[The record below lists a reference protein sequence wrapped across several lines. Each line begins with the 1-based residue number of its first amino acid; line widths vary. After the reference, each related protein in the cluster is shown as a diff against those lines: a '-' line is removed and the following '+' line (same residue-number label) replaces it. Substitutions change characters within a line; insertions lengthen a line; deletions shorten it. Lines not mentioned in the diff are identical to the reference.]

1 MISYGS
7 VCSGI
12 EAASVAWHML
22 GFRASWFAE
31 IEPFPSAVLAHRW
44 PAVPNLGDMTR
55 LSSKVLA
62 GMIDA
67 PDILVGGTPCQAF
80 SVAGM
85 REGMSDPRGAL
96 TIKYVELA
104 NAVDHVRNARGD
116 DETIVVWENVP
127 GVLSSKDNAFGCFL
141 AALVGESEALEPSG
155 PRWTNAGC
163 VYGPRR
169 AAAWRVLDAQ
179 YFGLAQ
185 RRKRVFVVA
194 SARADFDP
202 AAVLLER
209 EGLRRDHPPRRGEGQ
224 DLAGH
229 APFGPALQCGCGY
242 LFDLSL
248 GQWGCP
254 NCGGDEGP
262 AVEVMAGVPAFG
274 GENQSRS
281 LFQAGALTAHGV
293 RNDFA
298 SETFCVAPTVAGTLR
313 STDGGSDV
321 DHAAANHLVAGT
333 LQANGKAAG
342 SATQQDAESGLLVV
356 HGTQDPDVVQDCA
369 HTLGRNH
376 GQENA
381 VFDPNQ
387 ITSATNRSQPTP
399 GLCHT
404 LPASSQPP
412 IAFSCKDYGADA
424 GDVSPTLRA
433 MGHGESHANAGGQ
446 VAIAYPL
453 LEVGKR
459 TGRST
464 SDPRAGLGVG
474 GKNDPMF
481 TLQASAQHGVC
492 VTGDITHTLK
502 AEGFDASEDGTG
514 RGQPIISV
522 SLRGRDGGGTIE
534 AGDEIATCLRASSG
548 GGDKPHALVHSAVRR
563 LTPRECERL
572 QGFPDDYTL
581 IPWRGKPATECPD
594 GPRYKAIGNSKA
606 VPVVRWIGRRLKAHL
621 EKLS

>member
-1 MISYGS
+1 MNWHITYGS

-44 PAVPNLGDMTR
+44 PAVPNLGDMTKLAR
-55 LSSKVLA
+55 EVLLGIIA
-62 GMIDA
+62 A
-67 PDILVGGTPCQAF
+67 PLILVGGTPCQDF

-85 REGMSDPRGAL
+85 RAGLAGERGAL
-96 TIKYVELA
+96 TMKFVELA
-104 NAVDHVRNARGD
+104 DAIDHVRPGGD
-116 DETIVVWENVP
+116 ECVVVWENVP
-127 GVLSSKDNAFGCFL
+127 GVLSDKGNAFGNFL

-194 SARADFDP
+194 SARTDFDP
-202 AAVLLER
+202 ASVLLER

-254 NCGGDEGP
+254 NCEGDEGP

-281 LFQAGALTAHGV
+281 LFQAGA
-293 RNDFA
+293 
-298 SETFCVAPTVAGTLR
+298 PTVAGTLR

-321 DHAAANHLVAGT
+321 DHAVANHLVAGT

-464 SDPRAGLGVG
+464 FDPRAGLGVG
-474 GKNDPMF
+474 AENDPMF

-502 AEGFDASEDGTG
+502 AEGLDASEDGTG
-514 RGQPIISV
+514 RGQPI
-522 SLRGRDGGGTIE
+522 TPE
-534 AGDEIATCLRASSG
+534 AAG
-548 GGDKPHALVHSAVRR
+548 VRR

-606 VPVVRWIGRRLKAHL
+606 VPVVRWIGRRIQQQL
-621 EKLS
+621 ERTA

>member
-1 MISYGS
+1 MNWHITYGS

-12 EAASVAWHML
+12 EAASVAWHTL

-44 PAVPNLGDMTR
+44 PAVPNLGDMTKLAR
-55 LSSKVLA
+55 EVLLGIIA
-62 GMIDA
+62 A
-67 PDILVGGTPCQAF
+67 PLILVGGTPCQDF

-85 REGMSDPRGAL
+85 RAGLAGERGAL
-96 TIKYVELA
+96 TMKFVELA
-104 NAVDHVRNARGD
+104 DAIDHVRPDGD
-116 DETIVVWENVP
+116 ECVVVWENVL
-127 GVLSSKDNAFGCFL
+127 GVLSDKGNAFGNFL

-229 APFGPALQCGCGY
+229 APFGPALQCGCGH
-242 LFDLSL
+242 LFGLNL

-254 NCGGDEGP
+254 NCEGDEGP
-262 AVEVMAGVPAFG
+262 AVEVLAGVPAFG

-281 LFQAGALTAHGV
+281 LFQAGAPTLAGGG
-293 RNDFA
+293 RKSGGYSLDDI
-298 SETFCVAPTVAGTLR
+298 PTVAGTLQ
-313 STDGGSDV
+313 S
-321 DHAAANHLVAGT
+321 
-333 LQANGKAAG
+333 NGKAAG

-381 VFDPNQ
+381 VLAFAENSRAEVRLENGDGQ
-387 ITSATNRSQPTP
+387 IVGALSTGGGKAGQGTP
-399 GLCHT
+399 C
-404 LPASSQPP
+404 

-446 VAIAYPL
+446 VA
-453 LEVGKR
+453 
-459 TGRST
+459 
-464 SDPRAGLGVG
+464 
-474 GKNDPMF
+474 
-481 TLQASAQHGVC
+481 VC
-492 VTGDITHTLK
+492 ITGDITHTLK

-514 RGQPIISV
+514 RGQPIVAATLEATAGRS
-522 SLRGRDGGGTIE
+522 RGAGTPVGML
-534 AGDEIATCLRASSG
+534 ANSG
-548 GGDKPHALVHSAVRR
+548 SAVRR

-581 IPWRGKPATECPD
+581 IPWAAYQKAMRAAEASMPCTATQDEVLRARIAALYACDVSKEAADERPD

-606 VPVVRWIGRRLKAHL
+606 VPVVRWIGRRIQQQL
-621 EKLS
+621 ERTA

>member
-1 MISYGS
+1 
-7 VCSGI
+7 
-12 EAASVAWHML
+12 
-22 GFRASWFAE
+22 
-31 IEPFPSAVLAHRW
+31 
-44 PAVPNLGDMTR
+44 
-55 LSSKVLA
+55 
-62 GMIDA
+62 
-67 PDILVGGTPCQAF
+67 
-80 SVAGM
+80 
-85 REGMSDPRGAL
+85 
-96 TIKYVELA
+96 
-104 NAVDHVRNARGD
+104 
-116 DETIVVWENVP
+116 
-127 GVLSSKDNAFGCFL
+127 
-141 AALVGESEALEPSG
+141 LEPSG

-254 NCGGDEGP
+254 NCEGDEGP

-274 GENQSRS
+274 GENQGGS
-281 LFQAGALTAHGV
+281 LFQAGALTAHGA

-298 SETFCVAPTVAGTLR
+298 SETFCVAPTLAG
-313 STDGGSDV
+313 GGRKSGGYSLD
-321 DHAAANHLVAGT
+321 DIPTVAGT

-342 SATQQDAESGLLVV
+342 SATQQDAEAGLLVV

-387 ITSATNRSQPTP
+387 ITSAANRSQPTP

-404 LPASSQPP
+404 LPASSQAP
-412 IAFSCKDYGADA
+412 IAF
-424 GDVSPTLRA
+424 
-433 MGHGESHANAGGQ
+433 
-446 VAIAYPL
+446 PL

-474 GKNDPMF
+474 AENDPMF

-502 AEGFDASEDGTG
+502 VEGFDASEDGTG
-514 RGQPIISV
+514 RGQPIVADVAPTLRSGNFRSHSNPATQAD
-522 SLRGRDGGGTIE
+522 SLV
-534 AGDEIATCLRASSG
+534 IA
-548 GGDKPHALVHSAVRR
+548 SAVRR

-581 IPWRGKPATECPD
+581 IPWAAYQKAMRAAEAILPRTATQDEVLRARIAALYACDVSKEAADECPD

-606 VPVVRWIGRRLKAHL
+606 VPVVRWIGKRLLQQL
-621 EKLS
+621 ERTA

>member
-1 MISYGS
+1 MITYGS

-44 PAVPNLGDMTR
+44 PAVPNLGDMTKLAR
-55 LSSKVLA
+55 EVLLGIIA
-62 GMIDA
+62 A
-67 PDILVGGTPCQAF
+67 PLILVGGTPCQDF

-85 REGMSDPRGAL
+85 RAGLAGERGAL
-96 TIKYVELA
+96 TMKFVELA
-104 NAVDHVRNARGD
+104 DAIDHVRPDGD
-116 DETIVVWENVP
+116 ECVVVWENVP
-127 GVLSSKDNAFGCFL
+127 GVLSDKGNAFGNFL

-224 DLAGH
+224 DLAGR

-254 NCGGDEGP
+254 NCEGDEGP

-281 LFQAGALTAHGV
+281 LFQAG
-293 RNDFA
+293 
-298 SETFCVAPTVAGTLR
+298 
-313 STDGGSDV
+313 
-321 DHAAANHLVAGT
+321 
-333 LQANGKAAG
+333 
-342 SATQQDAESGLLVV
+342 
-356 HGTQDPDVVQDCA
+356 
-369 HTLGRNH
+369 
-376 GQENA
+376 
-381 VFDPNQ
+381 
-387 ITSATNRSQPTP
+387 
-399 GLCHT
+399 
-404 LPASSQPP
+404 
-412 IAFSCKDYGADA
+412 
-424 GDVSPTLRA
+424 
-433 MGHGESHANAGGQ
+433 
-446 VAIAYPL
+446 
-453 LEVGKR
+453 
-459 TGRST
+459 
-464 SDPRAGLGVG
+464 
-474 GKNDPMF
+474 
-481 TLQASAQHGVC
+481 AQHGVC

-522 SLRGRDGGGTIE
+522 SLRGRDGGGTIK
-534 AGDEIATCLRASSG
+534 AGDEIASCLRASSG

-581 IPWRGKPATECPD
+581 VPGWDGWRPMDASETPESCQAEGLAVRQAKRSKRWYVRDVD

-606 VPVVRWIGRRLKAHL
+606 IPVVRWIGRRLMVQL
-621 EKLS
+621 G

>member
-1 MISYGS
+1 
-7 VCSGI
+7 
-12 EAASVAWHML
+12 
-22 GFRASWFAE
+22 
-31 IEPFPSAVLAHRW
+31 
-44 PAVPNLGDMTR
+44 
-55 LSSKVLA
+55 
-62 GMIDA
+62 
-67 PDILVGGTPCQAF
+67 
-80 SVAGM
+80 
-85 REGMSDPRGAL
+85 
-96 TIKYVELA
+96 
-104 NAVDHVRNARGD
+104 
-116 DETIVVWENVP
+116 
-127 GVLSSKDNAFGCFL
+127 
-141 AALVGESEALEPSG
+141 LEPSG

-194 SARADFDP
+194 SARAGFDP
-202 AAVLLER
+202 CEVLFER
-209 EGLRRDHPPRRGEGQ
+209 EGMRRDHPPRRGEGQ

-242 LFDLSL
+242 LFGLNL

-254 NCGGDEGP
+254 NCEGDEGP
-262 AVEVMAGVPAFG
+262 AVEVLAGVPAFG
-274 GENQSRS
+274 GENQSGS
-281 LFQAGALTAHGV
+281 LFQAGALTAHGA

-298 SETFCVAPTVAGTLR
+298 SETFCVAPTLAG
-313 STDGGSDV
+313 GGRKSGGYSLD
-321 DHAAANHLVAGT
+321 DIPTVAGT

-342 SATQQDAESGLLVV
+342 SATQQDAEAGLLVV

-404 LPASSQPP
+404 LPASSQAP
-412 IAFSCKDYGADA
+412 IAF
-424 GDVSPTLRA
+424 
-433 MGHGESHANAGGQ
+433 
-446 VAIAYPL
+446 PL

-464 SDPRAGLGVG
+464 FDPRAGLGVG
-474 GKNDPMF
+474 AENDPMF

-514 RGQPIISV
+514 RGQPIVAATLEATAGRS
-522 SLRGRDGGGTIE
+522 RGAGTPVGML
-534 AGDEIATCLRASSG
+534 ANSG
-548 GGDKPHALVHSAVRR
+548 SAVRR

-581 IPWRGKPATECPD
+581 IPWAAYQKAMRAAEASMPRTATQDEVLRARIAALYACDVSKEAADECPD

-606 VPVVRWIGRRLKAHL
+606 VPVVRWIGRRIQQQL
-621 EKLS
+621 ERTA

>member
-1 MISYGS
+1 MNHHQELDFCTM
-7 VCSGI
+7 CSGI
-12 EAASVAWHML
+12 EAPSVAL
-22 GFRASWFAE
+22 EPIGFRARWFAE
-31 IEPFPSAVLAHRW
+31 IEPFPSAVLAHHY
-44 PAVPNLGDMTR
+44 PSVPNHGDMTKLIR
-55 LSSKVLA
+55 RILTGAIEAPPLA
-62 GMIDA
+62 IA
-67 PDILVGGTPCQAF
+67 GTPCQAF
-80 SVAGM
+80 SVAGW
-85 REGMSDPRGAL
+85 REGLTDPRGAL
-96 TIKYVELA
+96 TIKFV
-104 NAVDHVRNARGD
+104 
-116 DETIVVWENVP
+116 ETIDAIDLVRTRRSEPECIAWWENVP
-127 GVLSSKDNAFGCFL
+127 GVLSDKENAFGCFL
-141 AALVGESEALEPSG
+141 GALVGESEELQPPG
-155 PRWTNAGC
+155 GKWKDAGC
-163 VYGPRR
+163 VYGPKRT
-169 AAAWRVLDAQ
+169 AAWRILDAQ

-185 RRKRVFVVA
+185 RRRRVFVIA
-194 SARADFDP
+194 SARAGFDP
-202 AAVLLER
+202 CEVLFER
-209 EGLRRDHPPRRGEGQ
+209 EGMRRDHPPRRGEGQ
-224 DLAGH
+224 DLAGR

-254 NCGGDEGP
+254 NCEGDEGP

-298 SETFCVAPTVAGTLR
+298 SETFCVAPAVAGTLR
-313 STDGGSDV
+313 SSDGGSDV

-387 ITSATNRSQPTP
+387 ITSVTNRSQPTP

-424 GDVSPTLRA
+424 GEIAPTLRA
-433 MGHGESHANAGGQ
+433 MGHGDSHANAGGQ

-474 GKNDPMF
+474 AESDPMF

-514 RGQPIISV
+514 RGQPI
-522 SLRGRDGGGTIE
+522 TPE
-534 AGDEIATCLRASSG
+534 AAG
-548 GGDKPHALVHSAVRR
+548 VRR
-563 LTPRECERL
+563 LATRECERL

>member
-1 MISYGS
+1 MNWHITYGS

-44 PAVPNLGDMTR
+44 PAVPNLGDMTKLAR
-55 LSSKVLA
+55 EVLLGIIA
-62 GMIDA
+62 A
-67 PDILVGGTPCQAF
+67 PLILVGGTPCQDF

-85 REGMSDPRGAL
+85 RAGLAGERGAL
-96 TIKYVELA
+96 TMKFVELA
-104 NAVDHVRNARGD
+104 DAIDHVRPDGD
-116 DETIVVWENVP
+116 ECVVVWENVP
-127 GVLSSKDNAFGCFL
+127 GVLSDKGNAFGNFL

-169 AAAWRVLDAQ
+169 AAAWRILDAQ

-224 DLAGH
+224 DLAGR

-254 NCGGDEGP
+254 NCEGDEGP

-281 LFQAGALTAHGV
+281 LFQAGALTA
-293 RNDFA
+293 
-298 SETFCVAPTVAGTLR
+298 
-313 STDGGSDV
+313 
-321 DHAAANHLVAGT
+321 
-333 LQANGKAAG
+333 
-342 SATQQDAESGLLVV
+342 
-356 HGTQDPDVVQDCA
+356 
-369 HTLGRNH
+369 
-376 GQENA
+376 
-381 VFDPNQ
+381 
-387 ITSATNRSQPTP
+387 
-399 GLCHT
+399 
-404 LPASSQPP
+404 
-412 IAFSCKDYGADA
+412 
-424 GDVSPTLRA
+424 LRA
-433 MGHGESHANAGGQ
+433 MGHGDIHANAGGQ
-446 VAIAYPL
+446 VA
-453 LEVGKR
+453 
-459 TGRST
+459 
-464 SDPRAGLGVG
+464 
-474 GKNDPMF
+474 
-481 TLQASAQHGVC
+481 VC
-492 VTGDITHTLK
+492 ITGDITHTLK

-514 RGQPIISV
+514 RGQPIVADVAPTLRSV
-522 SLRGRDGGGTIE
+522 NFRSHSNPATQADSLV
-534 AGDEIATCLRASSG
+534 IA
-548 GGDKPHALVHSAVRR
+548 SAVRR

-581 IPWRGKPATECPD
+581 IPWRGKPAEECPD

-606 VPVVRWIGRRLKAHL
+606 VPVVRWIGRRLLQQL
-621 EKLS
+621 ERTA

>member
-1 MISYGS
+1 MNWHITYGS

-44 PAVPNLGDMTR
+44 PAVPNLGDMTKLAR
-55 LSSKVLA
+55 EVLLGIIA
-62 GMIDA
+62 A
-67 PDILVGGTPCQAF
+67 PLILVGGTPCQDF

-85 REGMSDPRGAL
+85 RAGLAGERGAL
-96 TIKYVELA
+96 TMKFVELA
-104 NAVDHVRNARGD
+104 DAIDHVRPDGD
-116 DETIVVWENVP
+116 ECVVVWENVP
-127 GVLSSKDNAFGCFL
+127 GVLSDKGNAFGNFL

-224 DLAGH
+224 DLAGR
-229 APFGPALQCGCGY
+229 APFGPALQCGCGH

-254 NCGGDEGP
+254 NCEGDEGP
-262 AVEVMAGVPAFG
+262 AVEVMTGVPAFG

-298 SETFCVAPTVAGTLR
+298 SETFCVAPT
-313 STDGGSDV
+313 
-321 DHAAANHLVAGT
+321 VAGT

-387 ITSATNRSQPTP
+387 ITSAANRSQPTP

-424 GDVSPTLRA
+424 GEVAPTLRA
-433 MGHGESHANAGGQ
+433 MGHGDSHANAGGQ
-446 VAIAYPL
+446 VA
-453 LEVGKR
+453 
-459 TGRST
+459 
-464 SDPRAGLGVG
+464 
-474 GKNDPMF
+474 
-481 TLQASAQHGVC
+481 VC
-492 VTGDITHTLK
+492 ITGDITHTLK

-514 RGQPIISV
+514 RGQPIVADVAPTLRSV
-522 SLRGRDGGGTIE
+522 NFRSHSNPATQADSLV
-534 AGDEIATCLRASSG
+534 IA
-548 GGDKPHALVHSAVRR
+548 SAVRR

-581 IPWRGKPATECPD
+581 IPWRGKPAEECPD

-606 VPVVRWIGRRLKAHL
+606 VPVVRWIGRRLLQQL
-621 EKLS
+621 ERTA